1 MDTSAP
7 PAAPFPAAADRL
19 VVRELDRGEYNRVQ
33 EAGGPLAGYDLSQIE
48 HMRITAVEQDGRIVA
63 YWCAS
68 MLVHAEPLWIA
79 PEARGRPIVV
89 RKLLQGLIAILQ
101 DLGCQVAFGVIADA
115 DFDVNLP
122 MARRMGFEKVPG
134 DTYVIHV
141 PQKGE

>member
-7 PAAPFPAAADRL
+7 PAAPSGTTAGL

-33 EAGGPLAGYDLSQIE
+33 EAGGPLAGYDLSQID
-48 HMRITAVEQDGRIVA
+48 HMRITAVEEDGRIIA
-63 YWCAS
+63 YWCAA

-79 PEARGRPIVV
+79 PEARSRPIVV
-89 RKLLQGLIAILQ
+89 KKLLQGLIEILQ
-101 DLGCQVAFGVIADA
+101 DLGCQVAFGIISDV

-122 MARRMGFEKVPG
+122 MARRLGFEKVPG